1 MTGHA
6 LFEQTSATSGN
17 EETALSTEPTRTA
30 DEIYSI
36 KSTREKIFIISLT
49 CLAMIVSM
57 IATNIVLPVLPI
69 LKAQYNVTTTQMNL
83 LITVFSLIQGLTPAS
98 MSALSDFQGRRIG
111 WMVALLL
118 YTASNIGLALQDS
131 YVALIVLRCLQS
143 IGSSC
148 CIPFG
153 FAVAADISSPAE
165 RGRYIGP
172 LQGCVMG
179 AFAFGPVIGGVMEPS
194 LGWRSI
200 FWFLAIGG
208 GAGLMLYIMV
218 IPETARNIVGNG
230 SIELKSWWRRPM
242 VQNIQRRWKPSSK
255 CKENHLPNQLQQNR
269 IGPAQLLR
277 AFTILAEVDA
287 LILVIFTSLFYFGVT
302 ALWASTGSYYG
313 TLYNLSTLEV
323 GFAFL

>member
-1 MTGHA
+1 M
-6 LFEQTSATSGN
+6 L
-17 EETALSTEPTRTA
+17 
-30 DEIYSI
+30 
-36 KSTREKIFIISLT
+36 
-49 CLAMIVSM
+49 
-57 IATNIVLPVLPI
+57 
-69 LKAQYNVTTTQMNL
+69 
-83 LITVFSLIQGLTPAS
+83 
-98 MSALSDFQGRRIG
+98 
-111 WMVALLL
+111 ALLL
-118 YTASNIGLALQDS
+118 YTAANIGLALQDS

-153 FAVAADISSPAE
+153 FAVAADLSSPAE

-179 AFAFGPVIGGVMEPS
+179 AFAFGPVIGGVMDPS

-208 GAGLMLYIMV
+208 GAGLLLYIMV
-218 IPETARNIVGNG
+218 IPETGRNIVGNG
-230 SIELKSWWRRPM
+230 SIEPKSWWRRPM
-242 VQNIQRRWKPSSK
+242 VQNIQRRWQRSSK
-255 CKENHLPNQLQQNR
+255 CTKFDLSNQQQHKR
-269 IGPAQLLR
+269 IGVAQLLR

-287 LILVIFTSLFYFGVT
+287 LILIIFTSLFYFGVT
-302 ALWASTGSYYG
+302 ALWASTGSYYS